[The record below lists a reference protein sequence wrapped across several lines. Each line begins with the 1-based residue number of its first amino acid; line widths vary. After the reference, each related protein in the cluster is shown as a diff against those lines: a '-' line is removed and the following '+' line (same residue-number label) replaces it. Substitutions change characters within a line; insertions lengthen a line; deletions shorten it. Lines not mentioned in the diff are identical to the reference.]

1 MIALCRWYSYDY
13 GSMHFIQI
21 NTETDFPS
29 SPMGPGTYYG
39 AGPFGNQLAWLEAD
53 LEAAAQNRKS
63 VPWIVVSGHRPWY
76 TSGGKCT
83 ACSAAFEALLVKY
96 DVDIYFSGHVHWSVS
111 PGGRAAFRAIERG
124 QRGADQAPV
133 LD

>member
-1 MIALCRWYSYDY
+1 
-13 GSMHFIQI
+13 MHFIQI

-29 SPMGPGTYYG
+29 SPMGPGTYYN

-53 LEAAAQNRKS
+53 LEAAAQNRKT

-96 DVDIYFSGHVHWSVS
+96 DVDIYFSGHVH
-111 PGGRAAFRAIERG
+111 
-124 QRGADQAPV
+124 
-133 LD
+133 